1 MERDELRR
9 LAADL
14 VAIPSVN
21 PLEESPGEGSGEGAV
36 AEFVASRLRDAGI
49 ECELRETLPGRP
61 SVLARLAGESED
73 TIWFDAH
80 MDTVS
85 AEGMA
90 FEPFAARIEGDTLYG
105 RGAADDK
112 ASLAA
117 MMAAMIGV
125 AKDGGRP
132 PATVMLTATADE
144 EYRMRGLLGLLES
157 GLTEPGL
164 TEPGLTEPK
173 VRVGIVGEPTGLEI
187 VIAHKGVARF
197 TVATTGKAVH
207 SSRPEE
213 GVNAIYRMGK
223 VVAALEAYAKGGV
236 GRDTHPLLGRATLS
250 VGVIRGGKHVNV
262 VPDRCEIDVDRRLLP
277 GQEARKAANDVRSFL
292 ATAVEEE
299 VGMEFIGPDLVVP
312 GMSLTSEHE
321 LVQAVSAAVKA
332 VTGKAPLSGMTGT
345 THAGHLIEA
354 GIPAVVFGPGATG
367 QAHTATEELDLNQ
380 LEQAAAVYE
389 RLMRSGC
396 R

>member
-1 MERDELRR
+1 MERDELRK

-21 PLEESPGEGSGEGAV
+21 PLEEPAGQGSGEGAV
-36 AEFVASRLRDAGI
+36 AAFVASRLQEAGI
-49 ECELRETLPGRP
+49 ECELKETLPGRP

-73 TIWFDAH
+73 RIWFDAH
-80 MDTVS
+80 IDTVS

-90 FEPFAARIEGDTLYG
+90 FEPFAARVEGDTLYG

-125 AKDGGRP
+125 AKDSGRP
-132 PATVMLTATADE
+132 AATVMLTATADE
-144 EYRMRGLLGLLES
+144 EHRMRGLLGLLVS
-157 GLTEPGL
+157 GVTEPR
-164 TEPGLTEPK
+164 
-173 VRVGIVGEPTGLEI
+173 VRAGIVGEPTGLEI
-187 VIAHKGVARF
+187 IIAHKGVARF

-236 GRDTHPLLGRATLS
+236 GRDAHPLLGRATLS

-262 VPDRCEIDVDRRLLP
+262 VPDRCEVDVDRRLLP
-277 GQEARKAANDVRSFL
+277 DEEARKAVNDVRAYLSS
-292 ATAVEEE
+292 AVAEE
-299 VGMEFIGPDLVVP
+299 VGMEFIGPDVVVP
-312 GMSLTSEHE
+312 GMSVSLDHE
-321 LVQAVSAAVKA
+321 LVQAVSAVVKE

-345 THAGHLIEA
+345 THAGPLMEA

-367 QAHTATEELDLNQ
+367 QAHTATEELDLSQ